1 MSVTRI
7 INKFFSFCFFLFKL
21 KHFKLAYLFAFYK
34 LPKHWAASLQVSNGI
49 LLFTNS
55 GNTICIA
62 QLDQFEFSMHF
73 LIELLANPLCKVTET
88 TNTYFMVEVEGLLFK
103 VASLSNMAVLYEI
116 FIEKIYNIET
126 AHDNLVVIDI
136 GMNVGVASLY
146 FASQPYVK
154 KVYGYEPF
162 PETFAEAS
170 MNVAA
175 NPVMASKIKLMNEGV
190 SNLRETRSIPLFE
203 SGLLSA
209 STIEQKNEYG
219 KKIGQ
224 VIEVQLVSIKEVFEL
239 VMAENPN
246 AKILLKLDCEGEEY
260 VIFDMLK
267 ESTYLNNVV
276 VAIIEWHE
284 KGSTTIEKVLIDNE
298 FTLRHEHHKTENS
311 GMIYAIK
318 NLA

>member
-7 INKFFSFCFFLFKL
+7 INKFISFCFFFFKL
-21 KHFKLAYLFAFYK
+21 KHLKLAYLFAFYK
-34 LPKHWAASLQVSNGI
+34 LPKHWAANMQVRNKI
-49 LLFTNS
+49 LLLTTS

-62 QLDQFEFSMHF
+62 QLDQFGFSMHF
-73 LIELLANPLCKVTET
+73 LIEILANPLFKVTET
-88 TNTYFMVEVEGLLFK
+88 TNTYFTVEVEGLLFK

-116 FIEKIYNIET
+116 FIEKIYTIET
-126 AHDNLVVIDI
+126 SHNNLVVIDI

-154 KVYGYEPF
+154 NVYGYEPF

-175 NPVMASKIKLMNEGV
+175 NPQWASKLKLINEGV
-190 SNLRETRSIPLFE
+190 SNINEIRSIALFE

-209 STIEQKNEYG
+209 STIEQKNDYG

-224 VIEVQLVSIKEVFEL
+224 GIQVQLVSIEEVFEL
-239 VMAENPN
+239 VLAENPH

-267 ESTYLNNVV
+267 QTNYLNTVEA
-276 VAIIEWHE
+276 AIIEWHE
-284 KGSTTIEKVLIDNE
+284 KGSAAIEKVLIDNK
-298 FTLRHEHHKTENS
+298 FKLRHEHHVSENS
-311 GMIYAIK
+311 GMIYAFK
-318 NLA
+318 D

>member
-7 INKFFSFCFFLFKL
+7 INKFISFCFFLFKL

-62 QLDQFEFSMHF
+62 HLDQFEFSMHF
-73 LIELLANPLCKVTET
+73 LIELLANPLFKVTET

-170 MNVAA
+170 INAVA
-175 NPVMASKIKLMNEGV
+175 NPAMASKLKLMNEGV

-209 STIEQKNEYG
+209 STIEQKNDYG

-239 VMAENPN
+239 VMAENPD

-267 ESTYLNNVV
+267 ESTYLNNVL

-284 KGSTTIEKVLIDNE
+284 KGSATIEKVLIDNK
-298 FTLRHEHHKTENS
+298 FQLRHEHHVTENS

-318 NLA
+318 N

>member
-1 MSVTRI
+1 MKVSRI
-7 INKFFSFCFFLFKL
+7 LNKFVSFCFFFLQL

-34 LPKHWAASLQVSNGI
+34 LPKHWASNMQVSNGN
-49 LLFTNS
+49 LLFTNT
-55 GNTICIA
+55 GNTIRIA

-73 LIELLANPLCKVTET
+73 LIELLSNSTFKVTKT
-88 TNTYFMVEVEGLLFK
+88 SNSYFMVEVEGLVFK

-116 FIEKIYNIET
+116 FIEKIYAIET
-126 AHDNLVVIDI
+126 PHNNLVVIDI

-146 FASQPYVK
+146 FAIQPYVK

-162 PETFAEAS
+162 PETFAEAEI
-170 MNVAA
+170 NVLA
-175 NPVMASKIKLMNEGV
+175 NSKWASTLKLMNEGV
-190 SNLRETRSIPLFE
+190 SNVHESRAIPLFE

-224 VIEVQLVSIKEVFEL
+224 EIIVQLVSINEVFDKVL
-239 VMAENPN
+239 AENPN

-260 VIFDMLK
+260 AIFDMLK
-267 ESTYLNNVV
+267 ETTYLNHVV
-276 VAIIEWHE
+276 IAIIEWHE
-284 KGSTTIEKVLIDNE
+284 KGASDIEKVLMSHQ
-298 FTLRHEHHKTENS
+298 FKLRQTHHVTENS

-318 NLA
+318 N

>member
-1 MSVTRI
+1 MSMTRVL
-7 INKFFSFCFFLFKL
+7 NKFISFCFFFFKI
-21 KHFKLAYLFAFYK
+21 KHIKLAYLFAYYK
-34 LPKHWAASLQVSNGI
+34 LPKHWASSMQVSNGS

-55 GNTICIA
+55 GNTIRIA

-73 LIELLANPLCKVTET
+73 LIELLESPLFKVTET
-88 TNTYFMVEVEGLLFK
+88 TNTYFMVEVEGLVFK

-116 FIEKIYNIET
+116 FIEKIYAID
-126 AHDNLVVIDI
+126 APHSNLVVIDI

-146 FASQPYVK
+146 FAMQPYVK

-162 PETFAEAS
+162 PATFEEAS
-170 MNVAA
+170 LNVAA
-175 NPVMASKIKLMNEGV
+175 NPKFANKLKLMNEGV
-190 SNLRETRSIPLFE
+190 SNINEIRAIPLFE

-224 VIEVQLVSIKEVFEL
+224 VIEVKLVTIKEVFEL
-239 VMAENPN
+239 VLAENPN

-267 ESTYLNNVV
+267 ETNYLNNVEL
-276 VAIIEWHE
+276 AIIEWHE
-284 KGSTTIEKVLIDNE
+284 KGYTTIEKVLLDNE
-298 FTLRHEHHKTENS
+298 FTLRHEHHVSENS
-311 GMIYAIK
+311 GMIYALK
-318 NLA
+318 N

>member
-1 MSVTRI
+1 
-7 INKFFSFCFFLFKL
+7 
-21 KHFKLAYLFAFYK
+21 
-34 LPKHWAASLQVSNGI
+34 
-49 LLFTNS
+49 
-55 GNTICIA
+55 
-62 QLDQFEFSMHF
+62 
-73 LIELLANPLCKVTET
+73 
-88 TNTYFMVEVEGLLFK
+88 
-103 VASLSNMAVLYEI
+103 
-116 FIEKIYNIET
+116 
-126 AHDNLVVIDI
+126 
-136 GMNVGVASLY
+136 
-146 FASQPYVK
+146 VK
-154 KVYGYEPF
+154 NVYGYEPF

-175 NPVMASKIKLMNEGV
+175 NPVMASKIKLINEGV
-190 SNLRETRSIPLFE
+190 SNVNEKRSIALFE

-239 VMAENPN
+239 VLAENPN

-298 FTLRHEHHKTENS
+298 FTLRHEHHVSENS

-318 NLA
+318 N

>member
-1 MSVTRI
+1 MNLTRI
-7 INKFFSFCFFLFKL
+7 INKFISFCFFFFKL
-21 KHFKLAYLFAFYK
+21 KHIKLAYLFAFYK
-34 LPKHWAASLQVSNGI
+34 LPKHWAASMRVSNGS
-49 LLFTNS
+49 LLFIHS

-73 LIELLANPLCKVTET
+73 LIELLANPLFKVTET
-88 TNTYFMVEVEGLLFK
+88 TNTYFMVEVEGLVFK

-116 FIEKIYNIET
+116 FIEKIYSIHT
-126 AHDNLVVIDI
+126 PHANLVVIDI

-146 FASQPYVK
+146 FAIQPYVK

-162 PETFAEAS
+162 PSTFAEACL
-170 MNVAA
+170 NVAA
-175 NPVMASKIKLMNEGV
+175 NPTMVSKLKLINEGV
-190 SNLRETRSIPLFE
+190 SNVNEKRSITLFE

-209 STIEQKNEYG
+209 STIEQKNDYG

-239 VMAENPN
+239 VLTENPN
-246 AKILLKLDCEGEEY
+246 AKILVKLDCEGEEY

-267 ESTYLNNVV
+267 ETTYLNNVEL
-276 VAIIEWHE
+276 AIIEWHE
-284 KGSTTIEKVLIDNE
+284 KGYTAIEKVLLDNE
-298 FTLRHEHHKTENS
+298 FKLRHEHHVSENS

-318 NLA
+318 N